1 MLEQKI
7 EALTVAIEA
16 LTAKMDALI
25 GTKPEAVE
33 PEAVEPEAVE
43 PEAVEP
49 EAVEPEAVEPE
60 AVEPEAEAMSI
71 EGVTRLALN
80 LAKHGHSTA
89 IKAKI
94 ADLGGTRISNLDAAG
109 LATFTAWVQEFKV

>member
-1 MLEQKI
+1 MYRKATQKRKCEMLEQKI

-25 GTKPEAVE
+25 GAKPE

-49 EAVEPEAVEPE
+49 EAMNVDD
-60 AVEPEAEAMSI
+60 
-71 EGVTRLALN
+71 VTRLALDVS
-80 LAKHGHSTA
+80 KYGHSPA

-94 ADLGGTRISNLDAAG
+94 AELGGTRISNLDPAG